1 MLLNGSLLGT
11 LFGGIGSTQ
20 TQQNTQTN
28 TNTNTNATNTANTTT
43 EEPTS
48 NTVTETADVADS
60 GGTKFD
66 FSSAVNTTVNTA
78 ANTTVGTATGVTGN
92 TVGTAVGAV
101 TGSSTDSGTS
111 GTSATQS
118 QGDDD
123 NTLSAYFYAAKW
135 AKSIQTEVA
144 QEVPADADAGKA
156 VSFATEP
163 YRHDVMSQYFS
174 EQTVHF
180 GGKKLATI
188 GANGVLTLADA
199 SQATNNP
206 YQAQT
211 SFGSF

>member
-1 MLLNGSLLGT
+1 MLLNGSMLGS
-11 LFGGIGSTQ
+11 LFGWVGSIL
-20 TQQNTQTN
+20 TQQNNQTS
-28 TNTNTNATNTANTTT
+28 TNTAT

-48 NTVTETADVADS
+48 NTVTETTDVADS
-60 GGTKFD
+60 GGAKFD
-66 FSSAVNTTVNTA
+66 FSSAVSGAVETA
-78 ANTTVGTATGVTGN
+78 ASTTGN
-92 TVGTAVGAV
+92 TVGSVVSAAAG
-101 TGSSTDSGTS
+101 GSTDSGTQ
-111 GTSATQS
+111 SA
-118 QGDDD
+118 GDDD

-135 AKSIQTEVA
+135 AKSIQAEVA
-144 QEVPADADAGKA
+144 EEVPADADAGKS

-163 YRHDVMSQYFS
+163 YRHDVMSQYFT

-206 YQAQT
+206 YQAQK

>member
-1 MLLNGSLLGT
+1 MLLNGSLLGS
-11 LFGGIGSTQ
+11 LFGGIGSIL
-20 TQQNTQTN
+20 TQQNNQTS
-28 TNTNTNATNTANTTT
+28 TNTTT
-43 EEPTS
+43 EEPSS
-48 NTVTETADVADS
+48 NTVTETTDVADS

-66 FSSAVNTTVNTA
+66 FSSAVSSAVETA
-78 ANTTVGTATGVTGN
+78 ASTTGN
-92 TVGTAVGAV
+92 TVGSVVSAAAG
-101 TGSSTDSGTS
+101 GSTDSGTS
-111 GTSATQS
+111 GTQSA
-118 QGDDD
+118 GDDD

-135 AKSIQTEVA
+135 AKSIQAEVA
-144 QEVPADADAGKA
+144 EEVPADADAGKS

-163 YRHDVMSQYFS
+163 YRHDVMSQYFT

-206 YQAQT
+206 YQAQK